1 MSIIACEHI
10 TKEYGTVQALRDLS
24 FTVEAG
30 GCIGFLGPNGAG
42 KTTTI
47 RILTGLARATGGRAV
62 VAGLDVA
69 RSGPEARRRIGYLA
83 QSPAFYNYMTG
94 EGFLLF
100 VAGLFGLQGQAA
112 RARVEEM
119 LRLTGLWDARRRAI
133 GGYSG
138 GMRQRLGLAQALLNR
153 PQLVFLDEPV
163 SALDPVGR
171 HEILS
176 LLEQL
181 KTETTVFM
189 SSHVLADVERVADQ
203 VIIIHEGRVA
213 VQATMDGLREQYATP
228 AFEVE
233 VGPHSPDL
241 TAALQALP
249 YVAGVRR
256 EGTLYRVAAAN
267 PAAAR
272 ERLPRDVLD
281 QGATLVRYGVVAPT
295 LEDIFL
301 KVVTGA

>member
-1 MSIIACEHI
+1 MIACEHV
-10 TKEYGTVQALRDLS
+10 TKDYGSVKALRDLS
-24 FTVEAG
+24 FAIEAG
-30 GCIGFLGPNGAG
+30 GCVGFLGPNGAG
-42 KTTTI
+42 KTTAI
-47 RILTGLARATGGRAV
+47 RILTGLARASSGRAT

-69 RSGPEARRRIGYLA
+69 RSGPEVRRRIGYLA

-100 VAGLFGLQGQAA
+100 VAGLFGLTGRLGRA
-112 RARVEEM
+112 RAEEM
-119 LRLTGLWDARRRAI
+119 LRLTGLWEARRRAI

-138 GMRQRLGLAQALLNR
+138 GMRQRLGLAQALLGR
-153 PQLVFLDEPV
+153 PELVFLDEPV

-171 HEILS
+171 HEILT
-176 LLEQL
+176 LLEGL

-189 SSHVLADVERVADQ
+189 SSHILADVERVADQ
-203 VIIIHEGRVA
+203 LVIIHEGRVA
-213 VQATMDGLREQYATP
+213 AQATINDLREQYATP

-256 EGTLYRVAAAN
+256 EGTLYRIAAAN

-272 ERLPRDVLD
+272 EQLPRDVLN
-281 QGATLVRYGVVAPT
+281 QGATLLRYGVVAPT

-301 KVVTGA
+301 KVVTGS